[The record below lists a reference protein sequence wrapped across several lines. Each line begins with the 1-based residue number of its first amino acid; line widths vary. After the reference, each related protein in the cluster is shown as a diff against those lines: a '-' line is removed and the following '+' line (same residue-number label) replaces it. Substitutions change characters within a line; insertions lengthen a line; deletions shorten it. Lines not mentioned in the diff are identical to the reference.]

1 MIGRDYILRLIEQ
14 LGQVLT
20 VVLGTAG
27 RLRDN
32 GQLDEADAVIDA
44 AMQRLFGLSL
54 EATETLLTETLLA
67 LLRLNQIPSPDEP
80 LVANRITTMAR
91 LIEASADISVDAGD
105 QELADGQR
113 LKALQLYLAVLTEEE
128 PGFPAAANAVDPL
141 LEQLAD
147 QELAVPAKEQLWQH
161 FEHVGHF
168 AKAEDWMFHL
178 LDDEQAGGDVP
189 DRAMFFYQRLLAL
202 SDAELERGNLP
213 REEVLAGLEHV
224 QALPRYYSPAE

>member
-14 LGQVLT
+14 LGEVVNAVLA
-20 VVLGTAG
+20 TAG

-32 GQLDEADAVIDA
+32 GELNQADAVIDA
-44 AMQRLFGLSL
+44 ALQRLFGLSL
-54 EATETLLTETLLA
+54 EATETLPSETLLA
-67 LLRLNQIPSPDEP
+67 LLRLNQPSSTDEP
-80 LVANRITTMAR
+80 LVAIRITGMAR
-91 LIEASADISVDAGD
+91 LIEAAADISVDAGD
-105 QELADGQR
+105 QDLADQQR
-113 LKALQLYLAVLTEEE
+113 IKALQLHLAVLTDEE

-141 LEQLAD
+141 LEQVAD
-147 QELAVPAKEQLWQH
+147 HELPVPTKEQLWQH
-161 FEHVGHF
+161 FEHVGHY

-202 SDAELERGNLP
+202 GDEELERGNLP

-224 QALPRYYSPAE
+224 QALPRYYS